1 MNRAAI
7 KYEFEAKPWLHN
19 GPGGWHFVSLPVAL
33 STEIRMFS
41 KSAEEGWG
49 RLKATAQIGETK
61 WKTAIWFDKKLT
73 TYLLPIK
80 TEIRKSEHVEI
91 GIPTKIAVWV

>member
-61 WKTAIWFDKKLT
+61 WKTAIWFDGKSQ
-73 TYLLPIK
+73 TYLLPLK
-80 TEIRKSEHVEI
+80 AEIRKKEKIDLKQAVEVI
-91 GIPTKIAVWV
+91 LWV